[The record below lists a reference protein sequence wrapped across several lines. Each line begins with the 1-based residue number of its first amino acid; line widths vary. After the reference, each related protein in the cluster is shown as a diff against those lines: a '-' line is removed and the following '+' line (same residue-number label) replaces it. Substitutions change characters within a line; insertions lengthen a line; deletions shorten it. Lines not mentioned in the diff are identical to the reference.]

1 MNKLKRKIIGSKRY
15 ADYMRQFHKRADGK
29 ETNLSK
35 LAQMIWYAQLASDY
49 NLPINIV
56 GYTEEYD
63 DLSVVIDEIQYDI
76 VLKRSIVNE

>member
-1 MNKLKRKIIGSKRY
+1 
-15 ADYMRQFHKRADGK
+15 MRQFHKRADGK

-76 VLKRSIVNE
+76 VLKRSIANE